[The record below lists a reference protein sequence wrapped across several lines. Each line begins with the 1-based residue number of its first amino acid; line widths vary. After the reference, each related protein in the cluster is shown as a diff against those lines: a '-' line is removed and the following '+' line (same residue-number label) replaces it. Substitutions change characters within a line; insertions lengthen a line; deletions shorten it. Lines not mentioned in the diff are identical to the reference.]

1 MTRINCFTLLIHLLS
16 IHKYQKHNYN
26 NNILYIYIYI
36 YIYVAYISCLASVPA
51 VFDFCKCRLQTADY
65 SLTVNCTDCFLT
77 VTENIHAAFPVTA

>member
-1 MTRINCFTLLIHLLS
+1 MTGINIASLHLFTYSASTNIKSLI
-16 IHKYQKHNYN
+16 I
-26 NNILYIYIYI
+26 IIIYYI